1 MKQLR
6 KVIILA
12 LACIVVGQMLLT
24 NSSCKKMEVFDP
36 EVYDTILT
44 IASPV
49 DQVDET
55 HDWIMSRERPYVI
68 TADAN
73 VNAKKLQILT
83 EDPLKSND
91 AVVVSEAP
99 ISDGDFVTLYGSSP
113 LIKEKLYAALVD
125 DKGAYTVTEF
135 AANEINV
142 NFANPL
148 YVRQFLSYVPQP
160 QEYVFGYEAEF
171 PEPGDYDYN
180 DVVLHISKEWVSSN
194 AIRLNVTLAAVDS
207 KIQLAAAMRLIGYN
221 FDDIDSVKTVGGI
234 TFNDNVPGQILMVVN
249 KDVDQLLVRGRNN
262 EAVINLFADAHWATG
277 DNLVENF
284 GVIKRKGYNVTKG
297 SDSNNQV
304 IVPRTISY
312 LIYFKDGSRLNEFTL
327 DSLDPFIM
335 LAYHGPVWEV
345 HLNEYR
351 AAQTLFEYSVVDLK
365 NAHLPWALKVPTGQY
380 RHPLKGVNIG
390 FYIKDSKALYGAYSK
405 LGHAFGTWSSDKTKA
420 ADWYLFPNVNSVF

>member
-1 MKQLR
+1 MKHLR

-12 LACIVVGQMLLT
+12 LACIVVGQVLLT
-24 NSSCKKMEVFDP
+24 NTSCKKREVFDP
-36 EVYDTILT
+36 EVLDTIMT

-49 DQVDET
+49 DKVDET
-55 HDWIMSRERPYVI
+55 HDWVMSSEKPFVIM
-68 TADAN
+68 ADIN

-83 EDPLKSND
+83 ENPLQSDD

-99 ISDGDFVTLYGSSP
+99 ITDGSYVTLYAAYP

-135 AANEINV
+135 GVDKMNV
-142 NFANPL
+142 DFSSPL
-148 YVRQFLSYVPQP
+148 FVSEFLSYTPQP
-160 QEYVFGYEAEF
+160 QSFVYGYEAEF

-180 DVVLHISKEWVSSN
+180 DIVLHISKERVDSN
-194 AIRLNVTLAAVDS
+194 VIQLNVQLAAVHS
-207 KIQLAAAMRLIGYN
+207 SSQLSAAVRLLDYS

-234 TFNDNVPGQILMVVN
+234 TFNDNVPSQILGVLTQ
-249 KDVDQLLVRGRNN
+249 DVDQLLLQGRNN

-277 DNLVENF
+277 DNLLENF
-284 GVIKRKGYNVTKG
+284 GMMTRKNYNVTKG
-297 SDSNNQV
+297 SDSSNQL

-312 LIYFKDGSRLNEFTL
+312 LIYFQDGSQLNRFTL
-327 DSLDPFIM
+327 DSIDPFIM
-335 LAYHGPVWEV
+335 KSYNGVIWEV

-351 AAQTLFEYSVVDLK
+351 NAQTLFEYVIADLE
-365 NAHLPWALKVPTGQY
+365 NNHLPWALKVPTGTF

-405 LGHAFGTWSSDKTKA
+405 SGHAFGVWSSDKTQA
-420 ADWYLFPNVNSVF
+420 EDWYLYPNVNSVF

>member
-113 LIKEKLYAALVD
+113 LIKEKLYAALID

-160 QEYVFGYEAEF
+160 QEYVFGYESEF

-234 TFNDNVPGQILMVVN
+234 TFNDNVPVQMLMVMN
-249 KDVDQLLVRGRNN
+249 RDVDQLLLRGRNN

-277 DNLVENF
+277 DNLVESF

-297 SDSNNQV
+297 SDSDNQV

-312 LIYFKDGSRLNEFTL
+312 LIYFKD
-327 DSLDPFIM
+327 D
-335 LAYHGPVWEV
+335 
-345 HLNEYR
+345 R
-351 AAQTLFEYSVVDLK
+351 AAQTLFEYSIVDLK
-365 NAHLPWALKVPTGQY
+365 NKHLPWALKVPTGQY
-380 RHPLKGVNIG
+380 RHPLKGINIG
-390 FYIKDSKALYGAYSK
+390 FYFKDSKALFGAYSV
-405 LGHAFGTWSSDKTKA
+405 LGHAFGTWSTDKTKA
-420 ADWYLFPNVNSVF
+420 ADWYLFPNENSVF

>member
-1 MKQLR
+1 M
-6 KVIILA
+6 
-12 LACIVVGQMLLT
+12 
-24 NSSCKKMEVFDP
+24 
-36 EVYDTILT
+36 
-44 IASPV
+44 
-49 DQVDET
+49 
-55 HDWIMSRERPYVI
+55 
-68 TADAN
+68 
-73 VNAKKLQILT
+73 
-83 EDPLKSND
+83 
-91 AVVVSEAP
+91 
-99 ISDGDFVTLYGSSP
+99 
-113 LIKEKLYAALVD
+113 
-125 DKGAYTVTEF
+125 
-135 AANEINV
+135 
-142 NFANPL
+142 
-148 YVRQFLSYVPQP
+148 
-160 QEYVFGYEAEF
+160 
-171 PEPGDYDYN
+171 
-180 DVVLHISKEWVSSN
+180 SSN

-207 KIQLAAAMRLIGYN
+207 KTQLSAAMRLIGYN
-221 FDDIDSVKTVGGI
+221 YDDIDSVKTIGGI
-234 TFNDNVPGQILMVVN
+234 TFNDNVPVQMLMVMN
-249 KDVDQLLVRGRNN
+249 RDVDQLLLRGRNN

-277 DNLVENF
+277 DNLVESF

-297 SDSNNQV
+297 SDSDNQV

-420 ADWYLFPNVNSVF
+420 ADWYLFPNENSVF

>member
-12 LACIVVGQMLLT
+12 LVCIIVGQMLLT
-24 NSSCKKMEVFDP
+24 NTSCKKREVFDP

-55 HDWIMSRERPYVI
+55 HDWIMSRQRPYVI
-68 TADAN
+68 SADIN
-73 VNAKKLQILT
+73 VKAKKLQILT
-83 EDPLKSND
+83 ENPLTSND

-99 ISDGDFVTLYGSSP
+99 ISDGEFVTLYGSFP

-135 AANEINV
+135 GADEVSV
-142 NFANPL
+142 NFTAPL
-148 YVRQFLSYVPQP
+148 FVSKFLSYIPQP
-160 QEYVFGYEAEF
+160 QSFVYSYESEF

-207 KIQLAAAMRLIGYN
+207 KTQLSAAMRLIGYN
-221 FDDIDSVKTVGGI
+221 YDDIDSVKTIGGI
-234 TFNDNVPGQILMVVN
+234 TFNDNVPVQMLMVMN
-249 KDVDQLLVRGRNN
+249 RDVDQLLLRGRNN

-277 DNLVENF
+277 DNLVESF
-284 GVIKRKGYNVTKG
+284 GVIKRKGYNVT
-297 SDSNNQV
+297 
-304 IVPRTISY
+304 
-312 LIYFKDGSRLNEFTL
+312 SRLNEFTL

-351 AAQTLFEYSVVDLK
+351 AAQTLFEYSIVDLK
-365 NAHLPWALKVPTGQY
+365 NKHLPWALKVPTGQY
-380 RHPLKGVNIG
+380 RHPLKGINIG
-390 FYIKDSKALYGAYSK
+390 FYFKDSKALFGAYSV
-405 LGHAFGTWSSDKTKA
+405 LGHAFGTWSTDKTKA
-420 ADWYLFPNVNSVF
+420 ADWYLFPNENSVF

>member
-1 MKQLR
+1 MNYLR

-12 LACIVVGQMLLT
+12 LACIVVGQVLLT
-24 NSSCKKMEVFDP
+24 NTSCKKREVFDP
-36 EVYDTILT
+36 EVLDTIMT

-49 DQVDET
+49 DKVDET
-55 HDWIMSRERPYVI
+55 HDWVMSSEKPFVIM
-68 TADAN
+68 ADIN

-83 EDPLKSND
+83 ENPLQSDD

-99 ISDGDFVTLYGSSP
+99 ITDGSYVTLYAAYP

-135 AANEINV
+135 GVDKMNV
-142 NFANPL
+142 DFSNPL
-148 YVRQFLSYVPQP
+148 FVSEFLSYTPQP
-160 QEYVFGYEAEF
+160 QSFVYGYESEF

-180 DVVLHISKEWVSSN
+180 DIVLHISKEWVESN
-194 AIRLNVTLAAVDS
+194 VIQLNVQLAAVHS
-207 KIQLAAAMRLIGYN
+207 STQLSAAVRLLDYS

-234 TFNDNVPGQILMVVN
+234 TFNDNVPSQILGVLTQ
-249 KDVDQLLVRGRNN
+249 DVDQLLLQGRNN

-277 DNLVENF
+277 DNLLENF
-284 GVIKRKGYNVTKG
+284 GMMTRKNYNVTKG
-297 SDSNNQV
+297 SDSSNQL

-312 LIYFKDGSRLNEFTL
+312 LIYFQDGSQLNRFTL
-327 DSLDPFIM
+327 DSIDPFIM
-335 LAYHGPVWEV
+335 KSYNGVIWEV

-351 AAQTLFEYSVVDLK
+351 NAQTLFEYVIADLE
-365 NAHLPWALKVPTGQY
+365 NNHLPWALKVPTGTF

-405 LGHAFGTWSSDKTKA
+405 SGHAFGVWSSDKTQA
-420 ADWYLFPNVNSVF
+420 EDWYLYPNVNSVF